1 MSGLLM
7 VVFESKK
14 PAGKLSRRKEKKTVV
29 SNNVEPREEALEQ
42 ELQSTKEHLQTTI
55 EEMETSNEDLQST
68 NEELQSTNEEL
79 DTSREELQSTNEEL
93 QTMNSELQ
101 EKVEEL
107 SNTNN
112 DLSNLLSS
120 TDIGTLFLD
129 NNLRIKRFTPA
140 TRSFFKIIDSDA
152 GRPISDIVHN
162 LAYDGFL
169 EDIKHVLDKL
179 GRIERELQTREGGS
193 YIMRILPYRTVENAV
208 DGVVVTFID
217 ITAQNKSKEREV
229 TAKAAQV
236 YTQAILDTVR
246 EPLVVL
252 DEGLRV
258 MSANRP
264 FYETFKVN
272 RENTEQKPIYELG
285 DGQWN
290 IPRLRELLERILP
303 EDRQFENLKVT
314 HDFPGIGRKVM
325 LLNGRHILQEGQD
338 TQRIL
343 LAIEDITHHH
353 EKKKT

>member
-1 MSGLLM
+1 MDYGVYSAADN
-7 VVFESKK
+7 FH
-14 PAGKLSRRKEKKTVV
+14 P
-29 SNNVEPREEALEQ
+29 
-42 ELQSTKEHLQTTI
+42 STI
-55 EEMETSNEDLQST
+55 AD
-68 NEELQSTNEEL
+68 
-79 DTSREELQSTNEEL
+79 
-93 QTMNSELQ
+93 
-101 EKVEEL
+101 
-107 SNTNN
+107 
-112 DLSNLLSS
+112 
-120 TDIGTLFLD
+120 
-129 NNLRIKRFTPA
+129 
-140 TRSFFKIIDSDA
+140 RS

-169 EDIKHVLDKL
+169 EDIKHVLDNL
-179 GRIERELQTREGGS
+179 GRIEKELQTREGGS

-272 RENTEQKPIYELG
+272 SKNTEQKPIYELG

-290 IPRLRELLERILP
+290 IPRL
-303 EDRQFENLKVT
+303 
-314 HDFPGIGRKVM
+314 
-325 LLNGRHILQEGQD
+325 
-338 TQRIL
+338 
-343 LAIEDITHHH
+343 
-353 EKKKT
+353 